1 MKKIAMMFAAAAM
14 FAACGETAKEIALT
28 AQDSLDVQ
36 AAVEAAIAQE
46 IGEEPAAP
54 VLAEGETEI
63 APEVQA
69 AYDSLKAA
77 FDAKKAEVEATREAK
92 LVEAYANKLAEL
104 TAAATGAA
112 EETTEE
118 PAAE

>member
-14 FAACGETAKEIALT
+14 MVACGEGAKEIALS

-36 AAVEAAIAQE
+36 AAVEAAIAEE

-69 AYDSLKAA
+69 TFDSLKAA

-112 EETTEE
+112 EGEAAPEE
-118 PAAE
+118 